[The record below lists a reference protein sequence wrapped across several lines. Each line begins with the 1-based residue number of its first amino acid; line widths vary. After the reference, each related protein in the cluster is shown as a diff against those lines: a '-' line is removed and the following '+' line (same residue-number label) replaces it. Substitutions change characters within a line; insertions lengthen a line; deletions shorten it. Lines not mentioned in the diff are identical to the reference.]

1 MSWTP
6 PVHTLLCP
14 IESPTRGTLTEIAFR
29 PFSHGE
35 HSKIVADTEK
45 DKDEGDRRE
54 ELLIQLASG
63 LTDAELEMLKRP
75 DYLSLATLL
84 YEYVNNTAAHFLGDE
99 AGEDADAPRLL
110 LPIRVMGEERA
121 SLTLEMP
128 AVKATKVMGK
138 LKTAQ
143 ERTDF
148 ISAHCSGL
156 ATPDLAALSVPDW
169 NTLQVRLNDFLNR
182 PASFFQNATSK

>member
-29 PFSHGE
+29 PFSHGD
-35 HSKIVADTEK
+35 HRKIVDETEK
-45 DKDEGDRRE
+45 DKDDGDRRE
-54 ELLIQLASG
+54 ELLIKLATG
-63 LTDAELEMLKRP
+63 LTDAELEVLKHP
-75 DYLSLATLL
+75 DFLSLTELL
-84 YEYVNNTAAHFLGDE
+84 YAYVGNTAEHFLGDE
-99 AGEDADAPRLL
+99 ASGDADAPRLL
-110 LPIRVMGEERA
+110 LPIRVMGEERT

-128 AVKATKVMGK
+128 AVKATKVMAK
-138 LKTAQ
+138 LKSAQ
-143 ERTDF
+143 EKTDF
-148 ISAHCSGL
+148 ISAHCTGL

-169 NTLQVRLNDFLNR
+169 NTLQLRLTHFLSR

>member
-14 IESPTRGTLTEIAFR
+14 IDSPERGTLTEIAFKA
-29 PFSHGE
+29 FSHGE
-35 HSKIVADTEK
+35 HAKIVANTEK
-45 DKDEGDRRE
+45 DKDDGDRRE
-54 ELLIQLASG
+54 EQLIQLATG
-63 LTDAELEMLKRP
+63 LTDAELEQLKRP
-75 DYLSLATLL
+75 DYLSLTSLL
-84 YEYVNNTAAHFLGDE
+84 YEYVNNTAAHYLGDP
-99 AGEDADAPRLL
+99 EDADAPPLL
-110 LPIRVMGEERA
+110 QPISVMGQELT

-128 AVKATKVMGK
+128 AVKATKVMAK
-138 LKTAQ
+138 QKTAQ

-156 ATPDLAALSVPDW
+156 GVVELGLLSVPDW
-169 NTLQVRLNDFLNR
+169 NTLQLRLNHFLNQ

>member
-6 PVHTLLCP
+6 PVHPLLCP
-14 IESPTRGTLTEIAFR
+14 IESPERGTLTEIAFR
-29 PFSHGE
+29 PFSHAE
-35 HSKIVADTEK
+35 HSKVVADTEK

-63 LTDAELEMLKRP
+63 LNDAELELLKRP
-75 DYLSLATLL
+75 DYLSLTALL
-84 YEYVNNTAAHFLGDE
+84 YEYVNNTAAHYLGDP
-99 AGEDADAPRLL
+99 EDADAPPLL
-110 LPIRVMGEERA
+110 LPIRVMGQELA

-128 AVKATKVMGK
+128 AVKATKVMAK
-138 LKTAQ
+138 QKTAQ

-156 ATPDLAALSVPDW
+156 GAMELGLLSVPDW
-169 NTLQVRLNDFLNR
+169 NTLQLRLNHFLNQ